1 MFVFT
6 RNVFLYAFEKDFYSA
21 AHSHNARFA
30 PLWPA
35 GHGSWSG
42 GKRSTLV
49 PCSVTRAQ
57 TDVTYALGR
66 TRESPQGR
74 SARCGAFI
82 TAHADA
88 ISWRARG
95 HCLNRMEGKLGERES
110 FEGKDRGLIPCST
123 MPCAP
128 NGTRRANAGT
138 FIPDFGNGISPK
150 EQILVHS
157 SVSHWDWSP
166 SLPRAPG
173 ECLGSP
179 RSPLP

>member
-35 GHGSWSG
+35 GHGSRSG

-57 TDVTYALGR
+57 TDVTDALGR
-66 TRESPQGR
+66 TRESPRGR
-74 SARCGAFI
+74 SARCGALI
-82 TAHADA
+82 TAHADV

-123 MPCAP
+123 MPCVELLSVGVRTTLGVSDDRDARERSNRAEKRDLGRERQKAP
-128 NGTRRANAGT
+128 V
-138 FIPDFGNGISPK
+138 PVMP
-150 EQILVHS
+150 
-157 SVSHWDWSP
+157 
-166 SLPRAPG
+166 
-173 ECLGSP
+173 
-179 RSPLP
+179 